1 MHRKPIILKDLK
13 SQGVAFIY
21 SSMGLTLS
29 PIITELLKE
38 LAGDR
43 DIEEFIIDLI
53 IERLDPPR
61 RVEAYLKLHEYYL
74 RGAEELYSRGDL
86 VQASE
91 KYWGRRDC
99 IAQRHCRAE
108 GWEHYSHRDYDVIID
123 RLYEETGD
131 KSIILNF
138 GVARDCMPIFTITS
152 WIGRHLKFIGR
163 WFWNY

>member
-1 MHRKPIILKDLK
+1 
-13 SQGVAFIY
+13 
-21 SSMGLTLS
+21 MGLTLS

-74 RGAEELYSRGDL
+74 RGAEELYSRGGDL

-91 KYWGRRDC
+91 KYWGGAVTALLNA
-99 IAQRHCRAE
+99 IAEQRG

-138 GVARDCMPIFTITS
+138 GVAERLHANFYHNFMDRKAFEVH
-152 WIGRHLKFIGR
+152 RQVVLELLEKLKELIKTK
-163 WFWNY
+163 